1 MQMRIQIRQPR
12 PAVRTAKLCVGRRT
26 AGIRRTG
33 VSAGVST
40 RSAGRFS
47 GRRAGK
53 AEGGNGLHIHLES
66 IWMSNVD
73 VKRLNRQRPLACSM
87 NGYRNI
93 PLNITVRIWTVASMK
108 SMPDGPDGADGPN
121 VKDADVQAGTSLL
134 ARSR

>member
-1 MQMRIQIRQPR
+1 MRIQIRQPR

-66 IWMSNVD
+66 IWMSNGCEQ
-73 VKRLNRQRPLACSM
+73 L
-87 NGYRNI
+87 
-93 PLNITVRIWTVASMK
+93 
-108 SMPDGPDGADGPN
+108 
-121 VKDADVQAGTSLL
+121 QAAEQATALSLL
-134 ARSR
+134 DERISKYTIEYNGTNLDGCFDEINA